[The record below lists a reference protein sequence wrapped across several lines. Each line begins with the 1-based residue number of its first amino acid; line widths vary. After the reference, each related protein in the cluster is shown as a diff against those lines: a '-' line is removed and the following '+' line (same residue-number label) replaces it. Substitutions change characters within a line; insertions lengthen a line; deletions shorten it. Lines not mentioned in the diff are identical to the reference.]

1 MDGGMRSLKC
11 ALLLTVGEMVVS
23 GRRRVEKTLRTSEP
37 LVRREEHLSR
47 QLCLN
52 ESKFLLERIHEI

>member
-37 LVRREEHLSR
+37 LVRREQHTT
-47 QLCLN
+47 
-52 ESKFLLERIHEI
+52 SKSFIG